1 MKQNISVSHD
11 KAESMPAQAYVS
23 QSFLKAE
30 KSNIFKHDWICVG
43 REMDA
48 LASGDY
54 FTFEISDN
62 SIIIIRDKEKKLRA
76 YANIC
81 RHRLSKL
88 LKDKGNV
95 KQIVCP
101 YHAWTY
107 NLDGSLRGAPFMG
120 KDFDKSQNSLHQL
133 QIEVWQG
140 FIFVSLDSNVK
151 PLALQLNP
159 IAEIIANYRVAEM
172 VPLFRAKWIWDT
184 NWKVMLENF
193 MDPLHVFHVHK
204 KTIEPVLPTKNQT
217 LIPGGSVYSLY
228 LQTRAEGVDYEYTG
242 PKQLNSSLTE
252 KEKSTYPVFCVYPGL
267 LVGVAPDRV
276 VWFSIQPE
284 GIDKTRI
291 VRGIDTFP
299 GLMDGEDAPD
309 VQEILDKFK
318 LINAE
323 DRDITA
329 SVQINARSSM
339 AIAGRLATKEL
350 PVWEFQR
357 FLVSRLG

>member
-1 MKQNISVSHD
+1 M
-11 KAESMPAQAYVS
+11 
-23 QSFLKAE
+23 
-30 KSNIFKHDWICVG
+30 
-43 REMDA
+43 
-48 LASGDY
+48 
-54 FTFEISDN
+54 
-62 SIIIIRDKEKKLRA
+62 
-76 YANIC
+76 
-81 RHRLSKL
+81 
-88 LKDKGNV
+88 
-95 KQIVCP
+95 
-101 YHAWTY
+101 
-107 NLDGSLRGAPFMG
+107 
-120 KDFDKSQNSLHQL
+120 
-133 QIEVWQG
+133 
-140 FIFVSLDSNVK
+140 
-151 PLALQLNP
+151 
-159 IAEIIANYRVAEM
+159 
-172 VPLFRAKWIWDT
+172 
-184 NWKVMLENF
+184 
-193 MDPLHVFHVHK
+193 
-204 KTIEPVLPTKNQT
+204 
-217 LIPGGSVYSLY
+217 YSLY
-228 LQTRAEGVDYEYTG
+228 LQARAEGVDYEYTG

-357 FLVSRLG
+357 FLVSRLSSVR